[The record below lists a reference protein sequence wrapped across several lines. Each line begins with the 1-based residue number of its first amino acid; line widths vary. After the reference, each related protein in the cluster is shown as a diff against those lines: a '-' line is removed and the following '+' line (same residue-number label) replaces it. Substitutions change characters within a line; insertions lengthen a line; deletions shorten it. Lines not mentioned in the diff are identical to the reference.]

1 MKRKFLVAVDGSPAS
16 NKAVSGFIKLLDWY
30 KEIPD
35 IHLLNVQLPERGNV
49 PLFIDKESI
58 DLYHR
63 EEGMKD
69 LQAARELLNEAN
81 IACHVHITVGDPAEM
96 ILRYAQEANC
106 DQIILG
112 PRGLGVVKNLF
123 LGSVA
128 SKVMQFST
136 LPVLLIK

>member
-1 MKRKFLVAVDGSPAS
+1 MMQKFLMAVDGSPAS
-16 NKAVSGFIKLLDWY
+16 NKAVSGFIRILDWY
-30 KEIPD
+30 KERPE

-69 LQAARELLNEAN
+69 LQAARELLRQAD
-81 IACHVHITVGDPAEM
+81 ITFRIHITVGDPADM
-96 ILRYAQEANC
+96 ILRYAEEAKC
-106 DQIILG
+106 DQIVIG
-112 PRGLGVVKNLF
+112 PRGLGVVKGFF

-136 LPVLLIK
+136 LPVLLVK